1 MDRIAVS
8 GTVDAG
14 SIPAWSAKIQRP
26 LQHTDK
32 SSAGKQ
38 RQPAELVAK
47 VFLLGEAGKQRPPAE
62 LISEGLLSGVDLVS
76 SASLRN

>member
-14 SIPAWSAKIQRP
+14 SIPAWSATYKGLLKCTNR
-26 LQHTDK
+26 

-38 RQPAELVAK
+38 RQPAELISEGLSSGV
-47 VFLLGEAGKQRPPAE
+47 GTAGKQRPPAE
-62 LISEGLLSGVDLVS
+62 LVAKAFILGVV
-76 SASLRN
+76 A

>member
-1 MDRIAVS
+1 
-8 GTVDAG
+8 
-14 SIPAWSAKIQRP
+14 

-47 VFLLGEAGKQRPPAE
+47 VFLLGGERANNAR
-62 LISEGLLSGVDLVS
+62 
-76 SASLRN
+76 LRN